1 MVKSYNYFP
10 KELYLRSLTRFLI
23 RLSLNKYSLTC
34 SVTLG
39 YVLYETYSEHWHI
52 RNPVYYCKLRHI
64 QVFTLYSD
72 IFRVIMAYSERCV
85 TLAYSKPCHIQSN
98 IQNFGMFRAQGPNS
112 EPCLFGHTQA
122 SSIMIVII
130 ILTFTLILHTFQ
142 QNFKKQ

>member
-10 KELYLRSLTRFLI
+10 KELYIRSLTRFLI

-98 IQNFGMFRAQGPNS
+98 IQNFGMFRAQGIFRA
-112 EPCLFGHTQA
+112 LFIWTYSGIFNNDSYNNINFHLN
-122 SSIMIVII
+122 
-130 ILTFTLILHTFQ
+130 LTYFSTKF
-142 QNFKKQ
+142 